1 MWWGRG
7 KGFGRRFGGFWFGFG
22 FPPFETFW
30 TGFRPYI
37 TREEYIEMLED
48 YKKQLEEELEEVNRE
63 IDRLK
68 REGEK

>member
-1 MWWGRG
+1 MWWRR
-7 KGFGRRFGGFWFGFG
+7 GFGKKFGGGFWFGFG

-48 YKKQLEEELEEVNRE
+48 YKRQLEEELEEVNKE
-63 IDRLK
+63 IERLK
-68 REGEK
+68 KEGTK

>member
-1 MWWGRG
+1 MWCYRG
-7 KGFGRRFGGFWFGFG
+7 KGFGKRFGGFYFAFG

-48 YKKQLEEELEEVNRE
+48 YKRQLEEELEEVNKE

-68 REGEK
+68 KESEK